1 MGVRGEGKGA
11 GPGAGSL
18 DQARAGAAPA
28 ETGRGPGWV
37 GIGNRKAKQAREE
50 KGEGEREK
58 MSEVTAEKQP
68 LAEPLPQEIPARPAL
83 PAKQEATPARTR
95 CPSSDLEPICIEDE
109 PARPSPEGKVKASS
123 SNSPVYRLGS
133 NQCFHCLITF
143 PDEKFKERHMKREHP
158 EDFVQENLRDALFV
172 CFICS
177 KPFESSRALICH
189 QRGHAPAPP
198 PDCPDCLRPAFECS
212 DCGRRFGQLA
222 NYQRHRLGHA
232 AGRSLP
238 HQCPD
243 CGKSFRQLSNLR
255 RQPGLPP
262 APPGAAALP
271 PLLLHGVRRELHP
284 GGRPARTLHP
294 ACPWRAL
301 APHAAA

>member
-1 MGVRGEGKGA
+1 MRAVGPKPRASHTPYSRSPERVRLPQERDAGERRTPRLA
-11 GPGAGSL
+11 VSVV
-18 DQARAGAAPA
+18 A
-28 ETGRGPGWV
+28 ET
-37 GIGNRKAKQAREE
+37 
-50 KGEGEREK
+50 K
-58 MSEVTAEKQP
+58 MSEVTAEKQS
-68 LAEPLPQEIPARPAL
+68 LAEPLPRETPTQPGL
-83 PAKQEATPARTR
+83 PAKQEASPARTR
-95 CPSSDLEPICIEDE
+95 RPSSDLEPICVEDE
-109 PARPSPEGKVKASS
+109 PARPSPEGKIKASS

-177 KPFESSRALICH
+177 KPFENSRALICH
-189 QRGHAPAPP
+189 QRGHNPAPP
-198 PDCPDCLRPAFECS
+198 PDCLDCLCPAYECP
-212 DCGRRFGQLA
+212 DCGRRFGQRV

-255 RQPGLPP
+255 RHQASHQRPLELLPSRPYSCTECGESFAQEAGLHEHYIRH
-262 APPGAAALP
+262 ARG
-271 PLLLHGVRRELHP
+271 EL
-284 GGRPARTLHP
+284 
-294 ACPWRAL
+294 
-301 APHAAA
+301 

>member
-1 MGVRGEGKGA
+1 M
-11 GPGAGSL
+11 S
-18 DQARAGAAPA
+18 DSSTAA
-28 ETGRGPGWV
+28 E
-37 GIGNRKAKQAREE
+37 QL
-50 KGEGEREK
+50 
-58 MSEVTAEKQP
+58 
-68 LAEPLPQEIPARPAL
+68 LAEQLPPQSPGHVGSPTLQEIPPPQGHL
-83 PAKQEATPARTR
+83 PISKP
-95 CPSSDLEPICIEDE
+95 EPICVEE
-109 PARPSPEGKVKASS
+109 EEEEKPAQPNPENKAKASS
-123 SNSPVYRLGS
+123 SSSPVYHLSS

-177 KPFESSRALICH
+177 KAFENSRALICH

-198 PDCPDCLRPAFECS
+198 PDCPSCLRPAFDCP

-232 AGRSLP
+232 AGHSLP

-255 RQPGLPP
+255 RHQVSHQGPLELLPSRPYACTECGESFSQEAGLHEHYIRH
-262 APPGAAALP
+262 ARG
-271 PLLLHGVRRELHP
+271 EL
-284 GGRPARTLHP
+284 
-294 ACPWRAL
+294 
-301 APHAAA
+301 

>member
-1 MGVRGEGKGA
+1 MPE
-11 GPGAGSL
+11 
-18 DQARAGAAPA
+18 
-28 ETGRGPGWV
+28 
-37 GIGNRKAKQAREE
+37 
-50 KGEGEREK
+50 EK

-68 LAEPLPQEIPARPAL
+68 LAEPLLQEIPARPAL
-83 PAKQEATPARTR
+83 PAKQEAAPARTR

-109 PARPSPEGKVKASS
+109 PAQPSPKGKVKASS
-123 SNSPVYRLGS
+123 SNNPVYRLGS

-198 PDCPDCLRPAFECS
+198 PDCPDCLRPAFECP
-212 DCGRRFGQLA
+212 DCGRRFGQLVS
-222 NYQRHRLGHA
+222 YQRHRLGHA

-255 RQPGLPP
+255 RHQASHQRPLELLPSRPYSCTECGESFAQEAGLHEHYIRH
-262 APPGAAALP
+262 ARG
-271 PLLLHGVRRELHP
+271 EL
-284 GGRPARTLHP
+284 
-294 ACPWRAL
+294 
-301 APHAAA
+301 